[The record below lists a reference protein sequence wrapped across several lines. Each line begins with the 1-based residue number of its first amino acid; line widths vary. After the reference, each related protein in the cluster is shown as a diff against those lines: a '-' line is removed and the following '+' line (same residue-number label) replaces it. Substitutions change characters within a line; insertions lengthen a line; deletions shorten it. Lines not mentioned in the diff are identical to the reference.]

1 MNEENN
7 NLPVH
12 IGIIMDGNGRWATL
26 RGKPRKYGHLAGSK
40 TVEKTVAYA
49 FDKGIKAVSL
59 YAFSSE
65 NWNRPKEEVEGI
77 FSLIEKF
84 LKTSVKKLTDGNVKL
99 IVSGSREGLP
109 DKLIKT
115 IDKSVAKTENND
127 GGILNVAV
135 NYGGRADIVNAV
147 NKLIKSGKTEMTEQD
162 VSDNLSTAGL
172 PPLDFIIRTA
182 GEKRLSN
189 FMLFEASYSELYFT
203 DVLWPDFTKEKL
215 DEALKDYRSRKRN
228 FGGITEN
235 A

>member
-115 IDKSVAKTENND
+115 IDKSVEKTKNND

-147 NKLIKSGKTEMTEQD
+147 NKLIKSGKTEITEQD
-162 VSDNLSTAGL
+162 VSGNLSTAGL

>member
-7 NLPVH
+7 NLPAH

-115 IDKSVAKTENND
+115 IDKSVEKTKNND

-147 NKLIKSGKTEMTEQD
+147 NKLIKSGKTEITEND
-162 VSDNLSTAGL
+162 VSGNLSTAGL

>member
-65 NWNRPKEEVEGI
+65 NWNRSKEEVEGI

-115 IDKSVAKTENND
+115 IDKSVEKTKNND

-147 NKLIKSGKTEMTEQD
+147 NKLIKSGKTEITEQD
-162 VSDNLSTAGL
+162 ISGNLSTAGL

-215 DEALKDYRSRKRN
+215 DEALQDYRSRKRN

>member
-115 IDKSVAKTENND
+115 IDKSVEKTKNND

-147 NKLIKSGKTEMTEQD
+147 NKLIKSGKTEITEND
-162 VSDNLSTAGL
+162 VSGNLSTAGL

-215 DEALKDYRSRKRN
+215 DEALQDYRSRKRN

>member
-115 IDKSVAKTENND
+115 IDKSVEKTKNND

-147 NKLIKSGKTEMTEQD
+147 NKLIKSGKTEITEQD
-162 VSDNLSTAGL
+162 ISGNLSTAGL

-215 DEALKDYRSRKRN
+215 DEALQDYRSRKRN

>member
-7 NLPVH
+7 NLPAH

-115 IDKSVAKTENND
+115 IDKSVNKTKNND

-135 NYGGRADIVNAV
+135 NYGGRADIINAV
-147 NKLIKSGKTEMTEQD
+147 NKLIKSGKTEITEQD

>member
-1 MNEENN
+1 MNEEKN

-115 IDKSVAKTENND
+115 IDKSIDKTKNND

-147 NKLIKSGKTEMTEQD
+147 NKLIKSGKTEITEQD
-162 VSDNLSTAGL
+162 VSENLSTAGL

>member
-147 NKLIKSGKTEMTEQD
+147 NKLIKSGKTEITEQD
-162 VSDNLSTAGL
+162 VSGNLSTAGL

>member
-7 NLPVH
+7 NLPAH

-147 NKLIKSGKTEMTEQD
+147 NKLIKSGKTEITEQD
-162 VSDNLSTAGL
+162 VSGNLSTAGL
-172 PPLDFIIRTA
+172 PPLDLIIRTA